1 MVVLG
6 VQTTSK
12 LSMLAG
18 LTTSRPMKHMLGII
32 TRRCRIDG
40 DTRLNVALDLIA
52 GKRHTACMAC
62 RISALLTRSILAFGA
77 TAFGTT
83 LKAVQ
88 KGLKDNIFRRSM
100 SSIIEGLTRFGVVKP
115 FTPGAPFQVV
125 WNVTRACNLK
135 CKHCYENA
143 GKKGLDELTTAEA
156 LATIDKLAEAGVVF
170 LAFSGGEPTIR
181 PDILTLIRR
190 ATEHGIYVAVATNG
204 ITFSNPERVR
214 IFKEAGMKF
223 VQVSIDGARAET
235 HDEFRGVRGAF
246 EKTISGIRNCVAEN
260 LFVEVSTTVTHH
272 NIGEINE
279 VIRLCE
285 NLKVRWLMFYNLVP
299 VGRGTELVD
308 MDLTP
313 DEREYLLDVLWERMS
328 SPQKSSLEVLTTA
341 PQLGRV
347 AFDAYA
353 QDRTAK
359 EIVSPTHF
367 SNARLP
373 SQMKG
378 LTEFIG
384 GCGAGR
390 FYVAL
395 EPNGDIYPCVFFPHI
410 ESMKVGNIV
419 KDDFQTLWTDS
430 LLLHRLRNKDHLKGA
445 CGSCE
450 KRYVCGGCRARALSY
465 YGDEL
470 APDPGCIQNRDYW
483 DKLAGSCSSDLG
495 FLLSASSYIAQANF
509 SEV

>member
-1 MVVLG
+1 M
-6 VQTTSK
+6 QITSK
-12 LSMLAG
+12 VSMLAG
-18 LTTSRPMKHMLGII
+18 LTASRPMKQVLSVIS
-32 TRRCRIDG
+32 RRCKSDG
-40 DTRLNVALDLIA
+40 DTHLNVALDLIA
-52 GKRHTACMAC
+52 GKRNTACTTC
-62 RISALLTRSILAFGA
+62 RLSAHLTRIILSIGA
-77 TAFGTT
+77 RTFGTT
-83 LKAVQ
+83 FSAVQ
-88 KGLKDNIFRRSM
+88 EGLKDNIFRRSM
-100 SSIIEGLTRFGVVKP
+100 SSIIEGLARFGVTKP

-143 GKKGLDELTTAEA
+143 GKKGPNELSTSDA
-156 LATIDKLAEAGVVF
+156 LKTIDKLAEAGVVF

-190 ATEHGIYVAVATNG
+190 AAEQGIYVAVATNG
-204 ITFSNPERVR
+204 ISFSNPERVR

-223 VQVSIDGARAET
+223 VQISIDGAHAKT
-235 HDEFRGVRGAF
+235 HDEFRGVPGAF
-246 EKTISGIRNCVAEN
+246 EKTISAIINCVAEN

-272 NIGEINE
+272 NIGEIHE
-279 VIRLCE
+279 VINLCE
-285 NLKVRWLMFYNLVP
+285 DLKVRWLMFYNLVP
-299 VGRGTELVD
+299 VGRGTELID
-308 MDLTP
+308 TDLTP
-313 DEREYLLDVLWERMS
+313 DEREYLLGVLWERIS
-328 SPQKSSLEVLTTA
+328 SPQKSPLEVLTTA

-347 AFDAYA
+347 AFDANA
-353 QDRTAK
+353 MDQTAK
-359 EIVSPTHF
+359 EVVSPTHF

-410 ESMKVGNIV
+410 ESMRVGNIV
-419 KDDFQTLWTDS
+419 EDDFQTLWTHS
-430 LLLHRLRNKDHLKGA
+430 PLLHRLRDKDHLKGA

-450 KRYVCGGCRARALSY
+450 RRYVCGGCRARALSY

-470 APDPGCIQNRDYW
+470 APDPGCIRNRDYW
-483 DKLAGSCSSDLG
+483 DKLSGSCTSELE
-495 FLLSASSYIAQANF
+495 FLLRVSSFVAQANF
-509 SEV
+509 VEG